1 VGFSA
6 LLMIKER
13 KWVERERDRKLRARL
28 GEHGER

>member
-1 VGFSA
+1 
-6 LLMIKER
+6 MIKER